1 MTRAVRYEEFG
12 GPEVLQLVE
21 VAVPQPGPGE
31 VRVRVT
37 AAGLNPVDFKI
48 FHGGPVAE
56 AFGGA
61 PGSGVG
67 NDFAGVVDDLGEGV
81 TDFSVGDRV
90 FGGKRHE
97 AVADFVLVPAS
108 SLHRTPD
115 GLSDQLAA
123 SLDIAGRTAAA
134 AIDQLKLSPEDTVLI
149 GGAAG
154 GVGVLATQLAV
165 ATGATVI
172 GTASERN
179 HEFLRGLGAI
189 PVTYGE
195 GLADRVAEIGTPTA
209 AADLNGTEAIT
220 VAQGFGVPAE
230 RITAIAAHGHPGGGF
245 TATGGGDAAPGSLER
260 IAAALADGSLVLPLE
275 AEFPVDEVADAYR
288 LLEEGHV
295 RGKVVVTVG

>member
-1 MTRAVRYEEFG
+1 MARAVRYEEFG
-12 GPEVLQLVE
+12 GPEVLQLVTGE
-21 VAVPQPGPGE
+21 VPQPGPGE
-31 VRVRVT
+31 VRVRVA

-56 AFGGA
+56 AFGGS

-67 NDFAGVVDDLGEGV
+67 NDFAGDIVELGEGV
-81 TDFSVGDRV
+81 TDFAVGDRV

-108 SLHRTPD
+108 ALHRTPD
-115 GLSDQLAA
+115 GLSDELAA

-134 AIDQLKLSPEDTVLI
+134 AIDQLKLTPEDTVLI

-154 GVGVLATQLAV
+154 GVGALATQLAV

-179 HEFLRGLGAI
+179 HEFLRGLGAV
-189 PVTYGE
+189 PVTYGA
-195 GLADRVAEIGTPTA
+195 GLADRVVEIGTPTA
-209 AADLNGTEAIT
+209 AADLNGAEVIT
-220 VAQGFGVPAE
+220 VAQGLGVPAE
-230 RITAIAAHGHPGGGF
+230 RITAIAAHGRPGGGF
-245 TATGGGDAAPGSLER
+245 TATGGGDAAPGALER
-260 IAAALADGSLVLPLE
+260 IAAGVADGSLVLPLE
-275 AEFPVDEVADAYR
+275 ATFPVEQVADAYR

-295 RGKVVVTVG
+295 RGKVVVTLD